1 MSSTNNNNNNNNN
14 NNGRSHNRYVIP
26 VAGPSAAATTI
37 PIGGYRRPVA
47 VAAKHSGR
55 KAPIRRATT
64 PVARVPS
71 PVASSNIPS
80 AGASNGSYNSAPAER
95 TSGYIHRGRIVPL
108 PKADKLRKA
117 PSHGPSCARIVRA
130 DPAEVQTFR
139 AGLKAGRN
147 SPLVSGNFPP
157 LVPSHFL
164 KTQEDAR
171 KNAGLS
177 FSSIAAKGVKPGAKI
192 TLRSPTSSLPS
203 WSETWM
209 KNEDWVL
216 VPPGQEDLL
225 QRGLGSGFRLQFAG
239 DLWEGICEVDEM
251 APRNGASGDFRLG
264 LVERWLK
271 EQALIRELV
280 ECSVYPPEYIELI
293 GASGQVDK
301 MYRLAS
307 RKQKPATPPKKHSP
321 APPSPPKL
329 VPSSS
334 SEFPTRKDKG
344 KGKARDV
351 YISESE
357 RKKLQLKLDRYKE
370 LHRNPN
376 SLMEKPLST
385 SEEDEFI
392 KKLASEVTDQ
402 IRGVMSFTETPK
414 LDYVINQALAGDT
427 WYSKPDNDDTIAED
441 WFKGLINDLSDVEPA
456 KKNQPTK
463 ADKLV
468 KSKPLPPSSYIK
480 KKNQIA
486 PIYNDAHKCAVV
498 ETIGREVRMAE
509 RYAIQKGDSFD
520 VNLQAWGYVK
530 HTKQNPLW
538 EVPGFCY
545 LAAINIA
552 IPCDKPW
559 PANPTVQQ
567 MSRFGY
573 KYRKLQP
580 FKLVETIQGQHYT
593 LKMGKATTYRDNSG
607 WRLIDYLAKNEKFY
621 MRVGGDGDKTDVK
634 TLDGTNYQQWAPKM
648 RAYLMSKELW
658 YYVNGETKRPS
669 CIVAPIAPVPE
680 EGATTVT
687 ASATAA
693 YRAVLKTYNE
703 QREVQLVWDRAD
715 NKALGIIQ
723 LRMADKLQY
732 LIKDTS
738 LLSWANIKSQF
749 DVSGPAAIFVDFKF
763 VINFKFDDRKEPAVQ
778 VAELNTRLN
787 RLATH
792 GFNLDYRI
800 QAMII
805 LSGLPQSWDSVQG
818 SILANHDMADLSIS
832 VIMPILQEEWQ
843 RRQAR
848 RGEQKSSHL
857 ARGGMHGA
865 PQRQHWQGNQN
876 NSGYT
881 PQAGPSNYNSGYKPA
896 PYKKFGKKPNYKPNN
911 QNPGYISNASGSKGP
926 NGPNWE
932 RNRQNRQNKKQA
944 RMLLKEQVAKLESQ
958 SKPDTKGKKKEK
970 AGKSANLLARIDDIP
985 LESRMEDIDSY
996 NERVFIA
1003 PKSNKTDVVK
1013 QIVDEMEVDNEDAV
1027 SLGNDSVY
1035 SNARDFYASN
1045 ALDGDD

>member
-1 MSSTNNNNNNNNN
+1 MFSSNSNNNNNNN

-26 VAGPSAAATTI
+26 VAGPSAAKPTI
-37 PIGGYRRPVA
+37 PIGGYRRPAA
-47 VAAKHSGR
+47 VATKHSGR
-55 KAPIRRATT
+55 KAPIRRATA
-64 PVARVPS
+64 PVAGVPS

-80 AGASNGSYNSAPAER
+80 TGASNGSYNSAPAER
-95 TSGYIHRGRIVPL
+95 TSGYIRRGQIVPI

-117 PSHGPSCARIVRA
+117 PSHGPSCARVVRA

-171 KNAGLS
+171 KNAGPS

-192 TLRSPTSSLPS
+192 TLRSPSSSLPS
-203 WSETWM
+203 WSETWT

-225 QRGLGSGFRLQFAG
+225 QRGLGSGFRVQFAG

-307 RKQKPATPPKKHSP
+307 RKQKPATPPKKRSP

-468 KSKPLPPSSYIK
+468 KSKPLPSSSYIK

-486 PIYNDAHKCAVV
+486 PIYDDAHKCAIV

-509 RYAIQKGDSFD
+509 RYAIQKGDSFRSQPTG
-520 VNLQAWGYVK
+520 VGTRQTHK
-530 HTKQNPLW
+530 TKSIM
-538 EVPGFCY
+538 GS
-545 LAAINIA
+545 
-552 IPCDKPW
+552 
-559 PANPTVQQ
+559 
-567 MSRFGY
+567 SRILLSSCH
-573 KYRKLQP
+573 KYR
-580 FKLVETIQGQHYT
+580 
-593 LKMGKATTYRDNSG
+593 NS
-607 WRLIDYLAKNEKFY
+607 
-621 MRVGGDGDKTDVK
+621 MR
-634 TLDGTNYQQWAPKM
+634 
-648 RAYLMSKELW
+648 
-658 YYVNGETKRPS
+658 
-669 CIVAPIAPVPE
+669 
-680 EGATTVT
+680 
-687 ASATAA
+687 
-693 YRAVLKTYNE
+693 
-703 QREVQLVWDRAD
+703 
-715 NKALGIIQ
+715 
-723 LRMADKLQY
+723 
-732 LIKDTS
+732 
-738 LLSWANIKSQF
+738 
-749 DVSGPAAIFVDFKF
+749 
-763 VINFKFDDRKEPAVQ
+763 
-778 VAELNTRLN
+778 
-787 RLATH
+787 
-792 GFNLDYRI
+792 
-800 QAMII
+800 
-805 LSGLPQSWDSVQG
+805 
-818 SILANHDMADLSIS
+818 
-832 VIMPILQEEWQ
+832 
-843 RRQAR
+843 
-848 RGEQKSSHL
+848 
-857 ARGGMHGA
+857 
-865 PQRQHWQGNQN
+865 
-876 NSGYT
+876 
-881 PQAGPSNYNSGYKPA
+881 
-896 PYKKFGKKPNYKPNN
+896 
-911 QNPGYISNASGSKGP
+911 
-926 NGPNWE
+926 
-932 RNRQNRQNKKQA
+932 
-944 RMLLKEQVAKLESQ
+944 
-958 SKPDTKGKKKEK
+958 
-970 AGKSANLLARIDDIP
+970 
-985 LESRMEDIDSY
+985 
-996 NERVFIA
+996 
-1003 PKSNKTDVVK
+1003 
-1013 QIVDEMEVDNEDAV
+1013 
-1027 SLGNDSVY
+1027 
-1035 SNARDFYASN
+1035 
-1045 ALDGDD
+1045 

>member
-1 MSSTNNNNNNNNN
+1 MSSSNNNNNNNNN
-14 NNGRSHNRYVIP
+14 NNGRSHNHYVIP
-26 VAGPSAAATTI
+26 VAGPSAAKPTI
-37 PIGGYRRPVA
+37 PIGGYRRPAA
-47 VAAKHSGR
+47 VAAKHSGC
-55 KAPIRRATT
+55 KAPIRRATA
-64 PVARVPS
+64 PVAGVLS

-95 TSGYIHRGRIVPL
+95 TSGYIRHGRIVPI
-108 PKADKLRKA
+108 PKVDKLRKA
-117 PSHGPSCARIVRA
+117 PSHGPSCARVVHA

-171 KNAGLS
+171 KNAGPS

-192 TLRSPTSSLPS
+192 SLRSLTSSLPS
-203 WSETWM
+203 WSETWT

-216 VPPGQEDLL
+216 VPLGQEDLL
-225 QRGLGSGFRLQFAG
+225 QRGLGSGFCVQFAG

-321 APPSPPKL
+321 APLSPPKL
-329 VPSSS
+329 YPLSS

-344 KGKARDV
+344 KGKARETRDV

-376 SLMEKPLST
+376 SLMEKPPYTSVEKPLST

-402 IRGVMSFTETPK
+402 IRSVMSFTETPK

-441 WFKGLINDLSDVEPA
+441 WFKGLINDLSDVEPT

-468 KSKPLPPSSYIK
+468 KSKPLPSSSYIK

-486 PIYNDAHKCAVV
+486 PIYDDSHKCAIV

-593 LKMGKATTYRDNSG
+593 LKMGRPTTYRDNSG

-621 MRVGGDGDKTDVK
+621 MRVGGDGDRTDVK

-648 RAYLMSKELW
+648 KAYLMSKELW
-658 YYVNGETKRPS
+658 YYVNGETKWPA
-669 CIVAPIAPVPE
+669 CVDAPVPPVPDR
-680 EGATTVT
+680 GSTT
-687 ASATAA
+687 AGSSAIAA
-693 YRAVLKTYNE
+693 YEAALKTYNE
-703 QREVQLVWDRAD
+703 QREVQIVWDRAD

-732 LIKDTS
+732 LIRDTS
-738 LLSWANIKSQF
+738 LQSWANIKSQF

-787 RLATH
+787 CLATH

-911 QNPGYISNASGSKGP
+911 QNPGYNSNISGSKGP

-944 RMLLKEQVAKLESQ
+944 RVLLKEQVAKLESQ
-958 SKPDTKGKKKEK
+958 SKTDTKGKKKEK
-970 AGKSANLLARIDDIP
+970 AGKSANLLA
-985 LESRMEDIDSY
+985 
-996 NERVFIA
+996 
-1003 PKSNKTDVVK
+1003 
-1013 QIVDEMEVDNEDAV
+1013 
-1027 SLGNDSVY
+1027 
-1035 SNARDFYASN
+1035 
-1045 ALDGDD
+1045 

>member
-14 NNGRSHNRYVIP
+14 NNGRSHNRYVVP
-26 VAGPSAAATTI
+26 TAGPSAARPTI
-37 PIGGYRRPVA
+37 PIGGYRRPAV
-47 VAAKHSGR
+47 VAAKHSAR
-55 KAPIRRATT
+55 KGPIRRATA
-64 PVARVPS
+64 PVAGVPS

-80 AGASNGSYNSAPAER
+80 TGASNGSYNSAPAER
-95 TSGYIHRGRIVPL
+95 TSGYIRRGRIVPL

-117 PSHGPSCARIVRA
+117 PSHGPSCARVVRS

-164 KTQEDAR
+164 KTQEDAQ
-171 KNAGLS
+171 KNAGPS

-192 TLRSPTSSLPS
+192 TLRSPSSSLPS

-307 RKQKPATPPKKHSP
+307 RKQKPATPPKKRSP

-376 SLMEKPLST
+376 SLMEKLLST
-385 SEEDEFI
+385 SEEDELV

-402 IRGVMSFTETPK
+402 IRGVMSFTETPR

-441 WFKGLINDLSDVEPA
+441 WFKGLINDLSDIKPA

-468 KSKPLPPSSYIK
+468 KSKPLPSSSYIK

-593 LKMGKATTYRDNSG
+593 LKMGRPTTYRDNSG

-896 PYKKFGKKPNYKPNN
+896 PYKKFGAKKPNYKPNN
-911 QNPGYISNASGSKGP
+911 QNPGYISNNSGNKGP

-932 RNRQNRQNKKQA
+932 
-944 RMLLKEQVAKLESQ
+944 
-958 SKPDTKGKKKEK
+958 
-970 AGKSANLLARIDDIP
+970 
-985 LESRMEDIDSY
+985 
-996 NERVFIA
+996 
-1003 PKSNKTDVVK
+1003 
-1013 QIVDEMEVDNEDAV
+1013 
-1027 SLGNDSVY
+1027 
-1035 SNARDFYASN
+1035 
-1045 ALDGDD
+1045 

>member
-1 MSSTNNNNNNNNN
+1 MSSNSNNNNNNNN

-26 VAGPSAAATTI
+26 VAGPSAATKI
-37 PIGGYRRPVA
+37 PIGGYRRPAA

-55 KAPIRRATT
+55 KAPIRRATA
-64 PVARVPS
+64 PVAGVPS

-80 AGASNGSYNSAPAER
+80 TGASNGSYNSAPAER
-95 TSGYIHRGRIVPL
+95 TSGYIRRGRIVPI

-117 PSHGPSCARIVRA
+117 PSHGPSCARVVRA

-147 SPLVSGNFPP
+147 SPLVSGNFLP

-171 KNAGLS
+171 KNAGPS

-192 TLRSPTSSLPS
+192 TLRSPSSSLPS
-203 WSETWM
+203 WSETWT

-225 QRGLGSGFRLQFAG
+225 QRGLGSGFRVQFAG

-307 RKQKPATPPKKHSP
+307 RKQKPATPPKKRSP

-329 VPSSS
+329 VPLSS

-344 KGKARDV
+344 KGKARDI

-468 KSKPLPPSSYIK
+468 KSKPLPSSSYIK

-486 PIYNDAHKCAVV
+486 PIYDDVHKCAIV

-509 RYAIQKGDSFD
+509 RYAIQKGDSFE
-520 VNLQAWGYVK
+520 VNLQAWGHVK

-538 EVPGFCY
+538 DVPGFCY

-593 LKMGKATTYRDNSG
+593 LKMGRPTTYRDNSG
-607 WRLIDYLAKNEKFY
+607 WRLIDYLAKNDKFF
-621 MRVGGDGDKTDVK
+621 MRVGGDGDRTDVK

-648 RAYLMSKELW
+648 KAYLMSKELW
-658 YYVNGETKRPS
+658 YYVNGETKRPA
-669 CIVAPIAPVPE
+669 CVDAPVPPVPE
-680 EGATTVT
+680 RGSTTPGS
-687 ASATAA
+687 SAIAA
-693 YRAVLKTYNE
+693 YEAALKTYNE
-703 QREVQLVWDRAD
+703 QREVQIVWDRAD

-732 LIKDTS
+732 LIRDTS
-738 LLSWANIKSQF
+738 LQSWANIKSQF

-763 VINFKFDDRKEPAVQ
+763 VINFKFDDRKEPPVQ

-843 RRQAR
+843 R
-848 RGEQKSSHL
+848 
-857 ARGGMHGA
+857 
-865 PQRQHWQGNQN
+865 
-876 NSGYT
+876 
-881 PQAGPSNYNSGYKPA
+881 
-896 PYKKFGKKPNYKPNN
+896 
-911 QNPGYISNASGSKGP
+911 
-926 NGPNWE
+926 
-932 RNRQNRQNKKQA
+932 
-944 RMLLKEQVAKLESQ
+944 
-958 SKPDTKGKKKEK
+958 
-970 AGKSANLLARIDDIP
+970 
-985 LESRMEDIDSY
+985 
-996 NERVFIA
+996 
-1003 PKSNKTDVVK
+1003 
-1013 QIVDEMEVDNEDAV
+1013 
-1027 SLGNDSVY
+1027 
-1035 SNARDFYASN
+1035 
-1045 ALDGDD
+1045 

>member
-1 MSSTNNNNNNNNN
+1 MSTSNNNNNNNNN
-14 NNGRSHNRYVIP
+14 NNGRSHNRYVVP
-26 VAGPSAAATTI
+26 TAGSSAARPAI
-37 PIGGYRRPVA
+37 PIGGYRRPA
-47 VAAKHSGR
+47 AAAAKHSGR
-55 KAPIRRATT
+55 KAPIRRATA
-64 PVARVPS
+64 PVAGVPS

-80 AGASNGSYNSAPAER
+80 TGASNGSYNSAPAER
-95 TSGYIHRGRIVPL
+95 TSGYIRRGRIVPL

-117 PSHGPSCARIVRA
+117 SSHGPSCARVVRA

-171 KNAGLS
+171 KNAGPS

-192 TLRSPTSSLPS
+192 TLRSPSSSLPS
-203 WSETWM
+203 WNETWT
-209 KNEDWVL
+209 KDEDWVL

-307 RKQKPATPPKKHSP
+307 RKQKPVTPPKKRSP

-344 KGKARDV
+344 KGKARDA

-357 RKKLQLKLDRYKE
+357 RKKLQIKLDRYKE

-468 KSKPLPPSSYIK
+468 KSKPLPSSSYIK

-509 RYAIQKGDSFD
+509 RYAIQKKVTHS
-520 VNLQAWGYVK
+520 
-530 HTKQNPLW
+530 
-538 EVPGFCY
+538 
-545 LAAINIA
+545 
-552 IPCDKPW
+552 
-559 PANPTVQQ
+559 
-567 MSRFGY
+567 MS
-573 KYRKLQP
+573 
-580 FKLVETIQGQHYT
+580 
-593 LKMGKATTYRDNSG
+593 TYRRG
-607 WRLIDYLAKNEKFY
+607 
-621 MRVGGDGDKTDVK
+621 
-634 TLDGTNYQQWAPKM
+634 
-648 RAYLMSKELW
+648 
-658 YYVNGETKRPS
+658 
-669 CIVAPIAPVPE
+669 
-680 EGATTVT
+680 
-687 ASATAA
+687 
-693 YRAVLKTYNE
+693 
-703 QREVQLVWDRAD
+703 
-715 NKALGIIQ
+715 
-723 LRMADKLQY
+723 
-732 LIKDTS
+732 DTS
-738 LLSWANIKSQF
+738 
-749 DVSGPAAIFVDFKF
+749 
-763 VINFKFDDRKEPAVQ
+763 
-778 VAELNTRLN
+778 NT
-787 RLATH
+787 
-792 GFNLDYRI
+792 
-800 QAMII
+800 
-805 LSGLPQSWDSVQG
+805 
-818 SILANHDMADLSIS
+818 
-832 VIMPILQEEWQ
+832 
-843 RRQAR
+843 
-848 RGEQKSSHL
+848 
-857 ARGGMHGA
+857 
-865 PQRQHWQGNQN
+865 
-876 NSGYT
+876 
-881 PQAGPSNYNSGYKPA
+881 
-896 PYKKFGKKPNYKPNN
+896 
-911 QNPGYISNASGSKGP
+911 
-926 NGPNWE
+926 
-932 RNRQNRQNKKQA
+932 QNKIHYGKF
-944 RMLLKEQVAKLESQ
+944 
-958 SKPDTKGKKKEK
+958 PDFVT
-970 AGKSANLLARIDDIP
+970 
-985 LESRMEDIDSY
+985 
-996 NERVFIA
+996 
-1003 PKSNKTDVVK
+1003 
-1013 QIVDEMEVDNEDAV
+1013 
-1027 SLGNDSVY
+1027 
-1035 SNARDFYASN
+1035 
-1045 ALDGDD
+1045 